1 MNRKGWYMIAYDISD
16 PKRLQRVHRKLKKK
30 AIAVQKSVFFANGTE
45 DEINCLMDTVSMC
58 MKNSAD
64 DLRAYPIV
72 HPKYVWTNG
81 TNPIASGENMFFSS
95 KNIKKSMKKM
105 GKLRNRMNIKIF
117 DHIVNFFKNH

>member
-72 HPKYVWTNG
+72 HPKYKWHESHCIWGKHVLFFQEHQKKYEKNG
-81 TNPIASGENMFFSS
+81 
-95 KNIKKSMKKM
+95 
-105 GKLRNRMNIKIF
+105 
-117 DHIVNFFKNH
+117 